1 MVGDGGYGAG
11 VVAMMVVVGKKKFVC
26 CFNTFV
32 I

>member
-1 MVGDGGYGAG
+1 VVGDGGYGAG